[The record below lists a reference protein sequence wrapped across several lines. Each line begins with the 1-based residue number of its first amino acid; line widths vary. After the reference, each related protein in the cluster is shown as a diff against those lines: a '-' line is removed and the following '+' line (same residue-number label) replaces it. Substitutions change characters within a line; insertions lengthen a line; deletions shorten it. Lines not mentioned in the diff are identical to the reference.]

1 MYVGGLAG
9 LELLRKEN
17 PEAAEKPR
25 AVAGL
30 SLGEYTALTVAGVFD
45 LETGPCFKI
54 SAHTVGKPYSHNP
67 VEHEL

>member
-17 PEAAEKPR
+17 PAAAETPR

-45 LETGPCFKI
+45 LETGLFIP
-54 SAHTVGKPYSHNP
+54 NP
-67 VEHEL
+67 TQPLKAIARNGLI